1 MGAAASYGA
10 LYLLTGFGVLI
21 LGTCLFAGL
30 ALPAI
35 GGRRWPGILG
45 LLAGPGV
52 FLLHAASLSGDA
64 AMGIAGGAILA
75 AALVAYAAAG
85 RALCARGASP
95 M

>member
-1 MGAAASYGA
+1 MIGRGALFIAWSVIGAAASYGA
-10 LYLLTGFGVLI
+10 LYLLTVFGVLI
-21 LGTCLFAGL
+21 LGTCLF
-30 ALPAI
+30 
-35 GGRRWPGILG
+35 
-45 LLAGPGV
+45 AGPGV